1 MTSPDITPD
10 ELEEWKVM
18 CAFPRT
24 IAFEQLAR
32 TALPALIAAYE
43 RAVRDIEAY
52 RGSLGYSVSGDHNGL
67 LSDGTLP
74 TNGIAEALTA
84 RVAEVEQE
92 NVQLRDTV
100 QYDAYRYLTEHM
112 PIESQVAVV
121 STLRQIVRAVCEWVK
136 ALTEE
141 RDALQARWDRFVT
154 HNRMCAHCCEP
165 KLFEDSPQ

>member
-52 RGSLGYSVSGDHNGL
+52 RGSVGDSLSGRPNRFL
-67 LSDGTLP
+67 FYCSLP
-74 TNGIAEALTA
+74 
-84 RVAEVEQE
+84 
-92 NVQLRDTV
+92 
-100 QYDAYRYLTEHM
+100 
-112 PIESQVAVV
+112 
-121 STLRQIVRAVCEWVK
+121 
-136 ALTEE
+136 
-141 RDALQARWDRFVT
+141 
-154 HNRMCAHCCEP
+154 P
-165 KLFEDSPQ
+165 K